1 MFDANIWSMILKLV
15 ISLVLSGL
23 IGFERETHDRP
34 AGLRTHILVSV
45 GSTLIT
51 LCSYSISQSVAGVI
65 FDPGRVTA
73 QIVTGV
79 GFLGAGTIIHQGSMV
94 RGLTTAA
101 SIWTVAGI
109 GIAVGIGGDM
119 FYLALAA
126 SVLVFATLTTVRNI
140 EQNVLSRHVE
150 RFISIT
156 VPADRE
162 SLDRALALFSQHDV
176 RLRVLSSRMSVDDS
190 TQIMRLGLRPG
201 RNFDQLL
208 LSTELAASKDVMSYI
223 WE

>member
-1 MFDANIWSMILKLV
+1 MILKLV

-51 LCSYSISQSVAGVI
+51 LCSYSISQSVAGAI

-140 EQNVLSRHVE
+140 EQNILSRHVE

-156 VPADRE
+156 VPGDRE
-162 SLDRALALFSQHDV
+162 SLDQAIAMFSQHDA
-176 RLRVLSSRMSVDDS
+176 RLRILSSRDTVDGT

-208 LSTELAASKDVMSYI
+208 LSTELTASKDVISYI

>member
-1 MFDANIWSMILKLV
+1 MFDPNIWNMIIKLV
-15 ISLVLSGL
+15 VSLVLSGL
-23 IGFERETHDRP
+23 IGFEREAHDRP

-45 GSTLIT
+45 GATLIT

-65 FDPGRVTA
+65 FDPARVTA

-109 GIAVGIGGDM
+109 GIAVGIGGNM

-126 SVLVFATLTTVRNI
+126 SVLVFATLTIIRTI
-140 EQNVLSRHVE
+140 EQSVLARHVE

-156 VPADRE
+156 VTGDRE
-162 SLDRALALFSQHDV
+162 SIDRAMEIFSKQDA
-176 RLRVLSSRMSVDDS
+176 RLRIMSSRESVDGI
-190 TQIMRLGLRPG
+190 TQVMRIGLRPG

-208 LSTELAASKDVMSYI
+208 LSSELAASKDVISYI